1 MAIGRFLLAWRRSR
15 GATLVAHPHS
25 PHRMKV
31 FSSALLLLMTSGFL
45 VACTY
50 VAIAWIGLLYFRA
63 TPHDNSILLE
73 WETATEQDTA
83 AFGLYRS
90 LDEGSLGQ
98 SLALFPAQGG
108 PVSGASYSYRDANV
122 VAGVLYYYALQEV
135 TSSGGTIIVARANAG
150 IGVPTPAHRRLLP
163 HPRLPTPSSTPT
175 PTPTPRPKLYLPLVL
190 R

>member
-1 MAIGRFLLAWRRSR
+1 MAIGRFRLAWRRSR

-25 PHRMKV
+25 PHRMKA

-45 VACTY
+45 VAYTY
-50 VAIAWIGLLYFRA
+50 VAIAGIGLLYFRA
-63 TPHDNSILLE
+63 TPQNNNSILLE
-73 WETATEQDTA
+73 WETATEQDTV

-108 PVSGASYSYRDANV
+108 PVSGASYSYRDGNV
-122 VAGVLYYYALQEV
+122 VVGVLYYYALQEV
-135 TSSGGTIIVARANAG
+135 TSSGGTITVARANAG
-150 IGVPTPAHRRLLP
+150 IGVPTPTRT
-163 HPRLPTPSSTPT
+163 PTLSSTPT